1 VTYSDGILLEQLE
14 SQNTM
19 VKAADVLKFDPFA
32 NIFVA
37 QDWRPNNLEDIDPYS
52 LTAVERTLL
61 VIDGTVTRFL
71 EAYFAE
77 PIEIVNIGETRET
90 LKMWHKWLDMPKGE
104 EVVSRRVLLRGTQ
117 SERTYA
123 SAASLVVPQ
132 RVKAAV
138 KKEVGD
144 ISQGLGR
151 LLLEGRTEQYREL
164 LWYGKEQPTELPG
177 ELRSLATE
185 YSITRTYRIIVNGK
199 PTMMIS
205 EWFELSG
212 DGKLLG

>member
-1 VTYSDGILLEQLE
+1 
-14 SQNTM
+14 M
-19 VKAADVLKFDPFA
+19 AKPADVRKFDPFA

-37 QDWRPNNLEDIDPYS
+37 QDKRPAYLEDVDPYS
-52 LTAVERTLL
+52 LNAVERMLL

-90 LKMWHKWLDMPKGE
+90 LKNEHSWLELSKGE
-104 EVVSRRVLLRGTQ
+104 EVVSRRVLLRGEH
-117 SERTYA
+117 SARTYA
-123 SAASLVVPQ
+123 SAASLVVPR

-138 KKEVGD
+138 KKQVGD

-151 LLLEGRTEQYREL
+151 LLLEGQTEQYREL
-164 LWYGKEQPTELPG
+164 LWYGKEPPTELPG

-185 YSITRTYRIIVNGK
+185 YSITRTYRIFVNGK
-199 PTMMIS
+199 PTMLIS
-205 EWFELSG
+205 EWFELNG
-212 DGKLLG
+212 EGKLLT

>member
-1 VTYSDGILLEQLE
+1 MLFSIKILKINLEIL
-14 SQNTM
+14 M
-19 VKAADVLKFDPFA
+19 AKVARVKAFDPFA

-37 QDWRPNNLEDIDPYS
+37 QDRRPKNLEDVDPCS
-52 LTAVERTLL
+52 LNAVERTLL

-77 PIEIVNIGETRET
+77 QIDIVNIGETRET
-90 LKMWHKWLDMPKGE
+90 LKMEHTWLELSKGE
-104 EVVSRRVLLRGTQ
+104 EVVSRRVLLRGAH
-117 SERTYA
+117 SNRTYA
-123 SAASLVVPQ
+123 SAASLVVP
-132 RVKAAV
+132 RRLKAAV

-164 LWYGKEQPTELPG
+164 LWYGKEAPTELPG
-177 ELRSLATE
+177 ELRGLATE
-185 YSITRTYRIIVNGK
+185 YSIARTYRIFVSGK

-205 EWFELSG
+205 EWFELNG
-212 DGKLLG
+212 EGKLLA

>member
-1 VTYSDGILLEQLE
+1 MASEAE
-14 SQNTM
+14 
-19 VKAADVLKFDPFA
+19 AHAFDPLA

-37 QDWRPNNLEDIDPYS
+37 QERRPANLEDVDPYS
-52 LTAVERTLL
+52 LTPVERTLL

-77 PIEIVNIGETRET
+77 PIKIVNIGETRER
-90 LKMWHKWLDMPKGE
+90 LKKEHEFLELSKGD
-104 EVVSRRVLLRGTQ
+104 EVVSRRVLLRGAHT
-117 SERTYA
+117 ERIYA

-138 KKEVGD
+138 RKEVGD

-164 LWYGKEQPTELPG
+164 LWYGKEPPSELPG
-177 ELRSLATE
+177 ELRGLATE
-185 YSITRTYRIIVNGK
+185 YSITRTYRILVSRK

-205 EWFELSG
+205 EWFELTG
-212 DGKLLG
+212 EGMLPG

>member
-1 VTYSDGILLEQLE
+1 MATPSTTED
-14 SQNTM
+14 
-19 VKAADVLKFDPFA
+19 FDPLA

-37 QDWRPNNLEDIDPYS
+37 QDRRPANLETVDPHT
-52 LTAVERTLL
+52 LTPVERTLL

-77 PIEIVNIGETRET
+77 PINIINIGETRES
-90 LKMWHKWLDMPKGE
+90 LKKSHDLLELDKGE
-104 EVVSRRVLLRGTQ
+104 QVVSRRVLLRGER

-123 SAASLVVPQ
+123 SAASLVVPR

-138 KKEVGD
+138 RKEVGD
-144 ISQGLGR
+144 MSQGLGR

-164 LWYGKEQPTELPG
+164 LWWGKEPPSELPG

-185 YSITRTYRIIVNGK
+185 YSITRTYRILVDQR
-199 PTMMIS
+199 PTMMIT
-205 EWFELSG
+205 EWFEFSG
-212 DGKLLG
+212 EEKLFE